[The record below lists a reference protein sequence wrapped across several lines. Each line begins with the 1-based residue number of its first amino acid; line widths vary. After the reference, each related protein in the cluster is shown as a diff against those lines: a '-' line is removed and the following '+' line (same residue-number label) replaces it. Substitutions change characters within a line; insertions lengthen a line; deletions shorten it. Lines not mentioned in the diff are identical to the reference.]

1 MRFYI
6 TILFGLFIAQ
16 NIFCQNTLT
25 KKQIDKDNYQE
36 VPGFSEF
43 QNDTLKPDVFPMY
56 PNGQEGLVKDV
67 SKNIKYPASAR
78 KQGIQG
84 KVYVTFVVNK
94 NGIIEK
100 IEIVKRADPVLDD
113 EAIRVIGKLRTWV
126 PGVKNDKAVAV
137 PFIYPIN
144 FQLE

>member
-1 MRFYI
+1 MKFYI
-6 TILFGLFIAQ
+6 IALFGFLVSQSLFSQ
-16 NIFCQNTLT
+16 STLT
-25 KKQIDKDNYQE
+25 QKQIEKENYRE
-36 VPGFSEF
+36 VLGFSEF

-67 SKNIKYPASAR
+67 SKNIKYPPSAR

-84 KVYVTFVVNK
+84 KVLVTFIVEK
-94 NGIIEK
+94 DGTIEK
-100 IEIVKRADPVLDD
+100 IEIIKSADPTLDE
-113 EAIRVIGKLRTWV
+113 EAIRLIGKLKPWV
-126 PGVKNDKAVAV
+126 PGIKNDQAVAV

>member
-1 MRFYI
+1 MKIYI
-6 TILFGLFIAQ
+6 TVLFGLLLSQSLFSQ
-16 NIFCQNTLT
+16 STLT
-25 KKQIDKDNYQE
+25 QKQIKKENYQE
-36 VPGFSEF
+36 VLGFSEF

-67 SKNIKYPASAR
+67 SKNIKYPPSAR

-84 KVYVTFVVNK
+84 KVLVTFIVEK
-94 NGIIEK
+94 DGTIEK
-100 IEIVKRADPVLDD
+100 IEIIKSADPTLDE
-113 EAIRVIGKLRTWV
+113 EAIRLIGKLKPWV
-126 PGVKNDKAVAV
+126 PGIKNDQAVAV